1 MTAAGF
7 AKYALLRMHDDGLIC
22 ARSGRPSVAELATI
36 GGDGEFRTGAPDTI
50 RTCGLRLRRAT
61 LYPAEL
67 RVPSAYAVL
76 TRISCE

>member
-36 GGDGEFRTGAPDTI
+36 GGDGEFRIGAPRSMKMGTI
-50 RTCGLRLRRAT
+50 RSPC
-61 LYPAEL
+61 LYDTAARHALQSEQVCDTP
-67 RVPSAYAVL
+67 
-76 TRISCE
+76 